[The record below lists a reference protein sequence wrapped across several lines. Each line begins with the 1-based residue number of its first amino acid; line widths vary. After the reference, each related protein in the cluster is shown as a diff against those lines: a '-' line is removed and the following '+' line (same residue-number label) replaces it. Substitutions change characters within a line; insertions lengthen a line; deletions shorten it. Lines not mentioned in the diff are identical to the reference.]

1 MDVEKKDIYVTN
13 NFVQVEAVKKFL
25 SDHRVDIGL
34 SVESSGVFMR
44 IPWDEKTRATVQL
57 SEDSLDTL
65 AAAYLDAHVEMAR
78 YNVFL
83 FILNL
88 FYSV

>member
-1 MDVEKKDIYVTN
+1 
-13 NFVQVEAVKKFL
+13 VKKFL

-44 IPWDEKTRATVQL
+44 IPWDEKTRATVQV

-78 YNVFL
+78 YDSL
-83 FILNL
+83 
-88 FYSV
+88 SS